1 MGQYRVSLKDRG
13 QNRGSLKDTGQD
25 TRMGSGASKDTASSP
40 NEKTVA
46 SGLGINS
53 KALKEVKE
61 EKVAVPIMKPIH
73 VLHESINPESIA
85 VT

>member
-1 MGQYRVSLKDRG
+1 
-13 QNRGSLKDTGQD
+13 
-25 TRMGSGASKDTASSP
+25 MGSGASKEPASSP
-40 NEKTVA
+40 NDKTVA
-46 SGLGINS
+46 LGLGINS

-61 EKVAVPIMKPIH
+61 EKAPVPIMKPIH